1 LPATPALALVT
12 VSGPALALVTVP
24 GPAPDPRQLR
34 REARE
39 GGPMDRLHGKV
50 ALITG
55 GESGIG
61 LATAR
66 LFVTE
71 GARVHLAGLAE
82 DRLKAAAAELGPA
95 AADWSVT
102 DVTQEPQVA
111 AALRQAADRFG
122 GLDVIFSNAGI
133 SGEIGRPITEY
144 PTDVFRRVV
153 DVHVLGAFLVLKHGL
168 PYLRDGGSV
177 IINSSVVGL
186 TSAAGISAYATAKH
200 AQVGLMRTAAK
211 EMAARGI
218 RVNTIHPGPTDTD
231 FQRDIEVRATGA
243 APDVAARLFEKQIP
257 LSRHAS
263 PEEVAASVLYLASA
277 DSSFVTGAA
286 LPVDG
291 GMQI

>member
-1 LPATPALALVT
+1 
-12 VSGPALALVTVP
+12 
-24 GPAPDPRQLR
+24 
-34 REARE
+34 
-39 GGPMDRLHGKV
+39 MDRLHGKV

-66 LFVTE
+66 LFVAE
-71 GARVHLAGLAE
+71 GARVHLAGIAE
-82 DRLKAAAAELGPA
+82 DRLKAAAAELSPA
-95 AADWSVT
+95 AADWSRT

-111 AALRQAADRFG
+111 AAMRQAADRFG

-133 SGEIGRPITEY
+133 SGEIAPITAY
-144 PTDVFRRVV
+144 PTDVFRRVM

-177 IINSSVVGL
+177 IITSSVVGL

-243 APDVAARLFEKQIP
+243 PPDEAARLFETQIP

-277 DSSFVTGAA
+277 DSSFVTGAS